1 MNPAGEDA
9 RLLARADEWEGC
21 ADDFSAVARSEGI
34 EFATALLH
42 ARILRAPAN
51 AEFLRAARAA
61 RQTTRLDADLIG
73 IVPGAFH
80 REHRDTGADGARLL
94 AIVRES
100 RCEAEV
106 IPVASFGTLDEN
118 ARTIHG
124 WLAAH
129 RGRRVAIVS
138 LSKGGT
144 DVKRALALPGAD
156 AAFSHVA
163 AWVSLSGIVQGTPLI
178 AWLRAR
184 PLRWWSVRMLLWWRG
199 HPRQTLEDL
208 RHGPGTPLAAWPA
221 LPAHMSV
228 VHVCGFPLRR
238 HLAHPWASRAYE
250 RLAPL
255 GPNDGGGILL
265 ADTLALPG
273 IVCPVWGADHYLAP
287 RWDVLPLLKGIIA
300 AALASRHASQSA
312 SQPSSAPATRSSA

>member
-1 MNPAGEDA
+1 MILTDEDERLIARAASWDGPGEEFA
-9 RLLARADEWEGC
+9 ALARGEGL
-21 ADDFSAVARSEGI
+21 D
-34 EFATALLH
+34 FATALLH
-42 ARILRAPAN
+42 ERILRVPAN
-51 AEFLRAARAA
+51 AEFLRAARDV
-61 RQTTRLDADLIG
+61 RQTAKLDADLIG

-80 REHRDTGADGARLL
+80 REHRNTGADGARLL
-94 AIVRES
+94 AIARES
-100 RCEAEV
+100 GCEAEV

-118 ARTIHG
+118 ARTIRD

-129 RGRRVAIVS
+129 RGRRTALVS

-144 DVKRALALPGAD
+144 DVKRALSTPGAF
-156 AAFSHVA
+156 ANVA

-178 AWLRAR
+178 EWLRAR
-184 PLRWWSVRMLLWWRG
+184 RLRWWIVRLLLWWRG
-199 HPRQTLEDL
+199 HSRQTLEEL
-208 RHGPGTPLAAWPA
+208 RHGPGTPLAVWNA
-221 LPAHMSV
+221 LPAHLRV

-238 HLAHPWASRAYE
+238 HLAHPWAPRAYE

-265 ADTLALPG
+265 ADTLVLPG

-300 AALASRHASQSA
+300 AALAPRHASESA
-312 SQPSSAPATRSSA
+312 IQPSSAPATRSSA